1 MMTLQFHRHLLAG
14 LLICASA
21 AGFSQVT
28 EVWQIN
34 QSNAAS
40 TGNEWLTVS
49 NRGHSIAF
57 IPAAAPQNHYDFDIL
72 ALLPEE
78 TQTAPIRLLAAEDGT
93 HLASFGTSP
102 TFDAFRDHARMAVSA
117 DGYIYIMGSSGT
129 VHRYKPDGSDHR
141 VTVSNLVYP
150 PGNAISR
157 AFAITGSESLGTL
170 RLFVG
175 RASQIFIFGN
185 SEADP
190 NTMSLLGTINTGVS
204 NDLMVIAARGN
215 RVYAASITA
224 PQLRMFEVSYS
235 PFSYTDPVFV
245 GPTEIKQS
253 ADLNASGNIIAMTL
267 FNSTTGD
274 ECAVGQLEGTGTV
287 MTVIPALPDFDRNNN
302 GFYDG
307 GPRGF
312 STYGATSDLCF
323 NPAAN
328 EIYGYHPHSN
338 PALGQRGPAIYKLSI
353 PTSSVTDWTM
363 Y

>member
-57 IPAAAPQNHYDFDIL
+57 IPETAPQNHYDFDIL
-72 ALLPEE
+72 ALLPDE
-78 TQTAPIRLLAAEDGT
+78 TQTAPIRLLAAADGS
-93 HLASFGTSP
+93 HVASFSTMP

-117 DGYIYIMGSSGT
+117 DGYIYIVGSSGT
-129 VHRYKPDGSDHR
+129 VHRYKPDGSGHH
-141 VTVSNLVYP
+141 VVISSLVYP
-150 PGNAISR
+150 AGSGTCR
-157 AFAITGSESLGTL
+157 AFAVTGSESMGTL
-170 RLFVG
+170 KFFVG
-175 RASQIFIFGN
+175 RGNRIFIFGN
-185 SEADP
+185 SP
-190 NTMSLLGTINTGVS
+190 GNPSTTSLLGTIDTEVL

-215 RVYAASITA
+215 RVYAASVNS
-224 PQLRMFEVSYS
+224 PQLRMFEVSYG
-235 PFSYTDPVFV
+235 PFNYTDPILF
-245 GPTEIKQS
+245 GPPQIKQA
-253 ADLNASGNIIAMTL
+253 ADLNGNGTLIATTL
-267 FNSTTGD
+267 VNSITGD
-274 ECAVGQLEGTGTV
+274 DCAVGQLDATGTV
-287 MTVIPALPDFDRNNN
+287 MTTIPALPDIDRNSN

-312 STYGATSDLCF
+312 SAYGATSDVCF

-338 PALGQRGPAIYKLSI
+338 PLPGQRGPAIYKLSI
-353 PTSSVTDWTM
+353 PTSSVSDWTM